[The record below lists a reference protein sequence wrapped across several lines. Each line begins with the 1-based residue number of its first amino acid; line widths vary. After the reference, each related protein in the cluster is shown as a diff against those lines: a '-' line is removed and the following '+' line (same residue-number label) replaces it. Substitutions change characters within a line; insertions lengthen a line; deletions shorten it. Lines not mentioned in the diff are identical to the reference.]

1 MSAQRAYK
9 MPSESESSLMSR
21 VEEPPTKRRVDTSQ
35 SLAPQLKIQQQQT
48 EKSNSSSF
56 WGFDDYLV
64 FYVKHDQLPTP
75 RRITRRIIAT
85 PKNRGP
91 KRYKTDMFSERMNPK
106 NQRIGTQIETQN
118 ENVMDSQVSLFDDE
132 EESQIISSAANQF
145 YQSDN
150 QRMFMT
156 ASPMKQQQ

>member
-1 MSAQRAYK
+1 
-9 MPSESESSLMSR
+9 
-21 VEEPPTKRRVDTSQ
+21 
-35 SLAPQLKIQQQQT
+35 
-48 EKSNSSSF
+48 
-56 WGFDDYLV
+56 
-64 FYVKHDQLPTP
+64 
-75 RRITRRIIAT
+75 
-85 PKNRGP
+85 
-91 KRYKTDMFSERMNPK
+91 MNPK